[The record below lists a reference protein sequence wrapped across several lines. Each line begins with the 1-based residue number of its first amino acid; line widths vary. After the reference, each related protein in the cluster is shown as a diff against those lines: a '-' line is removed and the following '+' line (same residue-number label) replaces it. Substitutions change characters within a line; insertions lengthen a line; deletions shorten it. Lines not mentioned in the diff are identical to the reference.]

1 MEDRGSRNRKSER
14 AIELFSSRVARKEKD
29 KRTASNW
36 PLLVLAPLSLL
47 VEKHFGKVGRPF
59 RRPSRFCRKPETL
72 REANIRTLLSIEK
85 RKEKCFSWTKVCH
98 RHANPDIIGWRIVSR
113 IYERR
118 NGNNWVLFF
127 ILFSRIIIII
137 WNYLIILKNIF
148 IKINF
153 YKNDFIDDK
162 KYFNHRIFALT
173 LLRMNISLFFNIII
187 YIYYNNALVLEKLQF
202 STFKFT
208 I

>member
-1 MEDRGSRNRKSER
+1 MEDRGSRNRKTER

-36 PLLVLAPLSLL
+36 PLLVLALLSLL

-98 RHANPDIIGWRIVSR
+98 RHANLDIIGWRIVSR

-127 ILFSRIIIII
+127 ILFSRIMII
-137 WNYLIILKNIF
+137 WNYPKKYI
-148 IKINF
+148 
-153 YKNDFIDDK
+153 YKNKF
-162 KYFNHRIFALT
+162 
-173 LLRMNISLFFNIII
+173 
-187 YIYYNNALVLEKLQF
+187 LQKQF
-202 STFKFT
+202 YRWQK
-208 I
+208 IL